1 MNADPLKAVSKD
13 DLVLAT
19 LAALGGETTEVNERD
34 LFLACWHAF
43 PATMRWVDTALP
55 NPDTFTASLRRL
67 DQRGYILRLGKQKR
81 QKGRKRAPARRKTV
95 LDAPGK
101 AAVVKARIAEGG
113 LEAAKLDRAVVERVA
128 GLLPSHS
135 GSGSLSDAKAIAVCV
150 ALREKGGRGIDE
162 GALVELAFH
171 RFPDHFAYA
180 ERPEFPDLEKIRKA
194 ITSARQKGLLEHGFK
209 LTAQGRA
216 IADDGVPRG
225 DIGLESANVPAR
237 GELRI
242 AARIESGQAY
252 RDYVENGTLA
262 TTKADEL
269 YRALRVPPTTD
280 PRPVADALRTRVR
293 GLRRI
298 DKGEV
303 AAYLLAVAARHN
315 PDAFEQV
322 RDLQDELVSEDNAG
336 GAKRNE

>member
-1 MNADPLKAVSKD
+1 MTDSLGELSKD

-81 QKGRKRAPARRKTV
+81 QKGRGRRAATRRKTAF
-95 LDAPGK
+95 DAPGK
-101 AAVVKARIAEGG
+101 TGVVKARIAEGG
-113 LEAAKLDRAVVERVA
+113 LAAAELDPAAIERVA
-128 GLLPSHS
+128 RLLPDTS
-135 GSGSLSDAKAIAVCV
+135 GSGSLTDAQAIAICV
-150 ALREKGGRGIDE
+150 ALREETGRRTDE

-180 ERPEFPDLEKIRKA
+180 ERPEFPDLERIRGGVA
-194 ITSARQKGLLEHGFK
+194 AARREGLLGDGYE
-209 LTAQGRA
+209 LTERGRA
-216 IADDGVPRG
+216 VADDGVPRG
-225 DIGLESANVPAR
+225 DIGLESSNAPAR

-242 AARIESGQAY
+242 AARIEKSQTY
-252 RDYVENGTLA
+252 RDFAENGTLA

-269 YRALRVPPTTD
+269 FRALRVPPTTD
-280 PRPVADALRTRVR
+280 PKPVADALRSRVR

-303 AAYLLAVAARHN
+303 ATYLLAVAARHN
-315 PDAFEQV
+315 ADAFELV
-322 RDLQDELVSEDNAG
+322 RDLQDEPVGQAEAG
-336 GAKRNE
+336 GAR